1 MLTEERQQKI
11 LQLLAQNNIVKL
23 HELTDLLA
31 ASESTIRRDLQEL
44 ENQKLLIRVHGG
56 AKRIGQH
63 IGFEADMQTKS
74 KENVNAKQMIAK
86 LAATQIK
93 KDDVIYL
100 DAGSSTLELIPLL
113 PTGTP
118 LKVVTNSVKH
128 ASQLIDLNIDTIIL
142 GGTIKLSTNATLGNT
157 SLKQLQEFNFNKA
170 FLGINGIDLNAG
182 LTTPDPEEAILK
194 KTALQQAEEG
204 FILADHSKFNQISF
218 AKVAALEAVTILT
231 DYCPAEHAE
240 LYHDVKI
247 LEAQK

>member
-23 HELTDLLA
+23 HELTNLLD

-44 ENQKLLIRVHGG
+44 ENRKLLIRIHGG
-56 AKRIGQH
+56 AKRVGQH
-63 IGFEADMQTKS
+63 ISFEADMQTKT
-74 KENVNAKQMIAK
+74 KENVSAKQMIAK
-86 LAATQIK
+86 LAVKQIE

-128 ASQLIDLNIDTIIL
+128 AAQLIDLNIDTIIL
-142 GGTIKLSTNATLGNT
+142 GGAIKLSTNATLGNT
-157 SLKQLQEFNFNKA
+157 SLKQLVEFNFNKA
-170 FLGINGIDLNAG
+170 FLGMNGIDLTAG
-182 LTTPDPEEAILK
+182 FTTPDPEEAILK
-194 KTALQQAEEG
+194 KIALQQAEEG

-218 AKVAALEAVTILT
+218 AKVAPLDAATILT
-231 DYCPAEHAE
+231 DYCPEEHVE
-240 LYHDVKI
+240 LYREVKI
-247 LEAQK
+247 LEAKK

>member
-1 MLTEERQQKI
+1 
-11 LQLLAQNNIVKL
+11 
-23 HELTDLLA
+23 
-31 ASESTIRRDLQEL
+31 
-44 ENQKLLIRVHGG
+44 
-56 AKRIGQH
+56 
-63 IGFEADMQTKS
+63 
-74 KENVNAKQMIAK
+74 MIAK

>member
-128 ASQLIDLNIDTIIL
+128 ASLLIDLNIDTIIL
-142 GGTIKLSTNATLGNT
+142 GGMIKLSTNATLGNT

-170 FLGINGIDLNAG
+170 FLGINGCL
-182 LTTPDPEEAILK
+182 
-194 KTALQQAEEG
+194 
-204 FILADHSKFNQISF
+204 
-218 AKVAALEAVTILT
+218 
-231 DYCPAEHAE
+231 
-240 LYHDVKI
+240 LYTSPSPRD
-247 LEAQK
+247 